1 VDVFGI
7 LANVVYAVAGLA
19 FLSGLLITAI
29 AGAAKPVKTFLW
41 ILSGI
46 FTVLIVIGFIFT
58 RGLLIFLFFQIVALI
73 LIWYLFVVVG
83 AVCGGGLYSLRH
95 KQAPGKRLTQ
105 AELGDYLPAAEFA
118 AREGIEVER
127 ALARIR
133 SSYYRGG
140 QYEGAW
146 YIHKTEQANQVSESN

>member
-1 VDVFGI
+1 MDFFGI

-29 AGAAKPVKTFLW
+29 TGAAKPVKIFLW
-41 ILSGI
+41 VLSGI
-46 FTVLIVIGFIFT
+46 FALLIIAGFVFS
-58 RGLLIFLFFQIVALI
+58 RGLLIFLLFQIIALI
-73 LIWYLFVVVG
+73 LIWYMFVVIG
-83 AVCGGGLYSLRH
+83 AVCGGGIYALRH
-95 KQAPGKRLTQ
+95 RQAPGNRLTPE
-105 AELGDYLPAAEFA
+105 ELADYLPAADFA
-118 AREGIEVER
+118 AREGIEMER

-146 YIHKTEQANQVSESN
+146 YIHRSEQSPP